1 MYKDILWNVLYR
13 NALYMC
19 IILVANIMT
28 VLTTPLIGTLWP
40 PNRTFNAQK
49 MVKRNSLGAKVIL
62 IISNF
67 KFSYQPENA
76 NFVQTTVEIPGEFL
90 C

>member
-1 MYKDILWNVLYR
+1 MYKDILWNALCR
-13 NALYMC
+13 NTRYMC

-28 VLTTPLIGTLWP
+28 ILTAPFIGTLWP

-49 MVKRNSLGAKVIL
+49 NGQEELAR
-62 IISNF
+62 
-67 KFSYQPENA
+67 
-76 NFVQTTVEIPGEFL
+76 

>member
-1 MYKDILWNVLYR
+1 
-13 NALYMC
+13 MC

-28 VLTTPLIGTLWP
+28 ILTAPFIGTLWP

-49 MVKRNSLGAKVIL
+49 NGQEELAR
-62 IISNF
+62 
-67 KFSYQPENA
+67 
-76 NFVQTTVEIPGEFL
+76 

>member
-1 MYKDILWNVLYR
+1 MYKDILWNALYR
-13 NALYMC
+13 NARYMC

-28 VLTTPLIGTLWP
+28 ILTARFIGTLWP

-49 MVKRNSLGAKVIL
+49 NGQEELAR
-62 IISNF
+62 
-67 KFSYQPENA
+67 
-76 NFVQTTVEIPGEFL
+76 